1 MTNNRS
7 HRITKNAS
15 AGNKINKIAGIR
27 PQDRE
32 RYVLKSKKARLHD
45 IGMVWDTSVSC
56 LLRGGPR
63 IYTGPLS

>member
-1 MTNNRS
+1 MINNRNP
-7 HRITKNAS
+7 RTIKNAN
-15 AGNKINKIAGIR
+15 AGSKINRIAGIR

-32 RYVLKSKKARLHD
+32 RYILKSKKARLHD

>member
-1 MTNNRS
+1 MISNRNQRTS
-7 HRITKNAS
+7 KHVA
-15 AGNKINKIAGIR
+15 AGTRINKIAGIQ

-32 RYVLKSKKARLHD
+32 RDVMKSRKARLRD

>member
-1 MTNNRS
+1 MISNREQ
-7 HRITKNAS
+7 RTIKNVVP
-15 AGNKINKIAGIR
+15 GTKINRIAGIR

-32 RYVLKSKKARLHD
+32 RYVLKSKRARLRD

-63 IYTGPLS
+63 IYTGPL